1 MGERTFS
8 VIGQSLTRL
17 DVTDKVTG
25 RAVYGTDLRFPD
37 MLHAKVLWSDRP
49 HARIVRIDTSRAK
62 ALPGVHAVVTAA
74 DAPTERYGVYL
85 RDQLIFARE
94 KVRHIGEPVAA
105 VAAESE
111 EIAARARDLIVVEY
125 EDLPAVFDPLAA
137 MKPDAPIIHPDLESY
152 VSTYS
157 AIHYGNVCLY
167 TRLSVGDLEAG
178 FAAAD
183 HIFEDTFRTQAMH
196 QAYIEPR
203 AVVAGFDFSGKLT
216 IWTSTQQVS
225 TCQAEL
231 AAALGLPMT
240 RVRVVA
246 ATLGGAFGGKLKT
259 SIEPI
264 VALLAMKTR
273 RHVKLV
279 LTREEE
285 FIAGR
290 PRPPYII
297 TLKTGVKADGT
308 ITAKYIR
315 IVADCGGYSDHTL
328 GTVGLAVT
336 FAQGP
341 YHIPNAEVQGYC
353 VYTNNPNFGCM
364 RGYGVTQLTFA
375 TESQMDMIADRL
387 GLDPVEFRRRN
398 LAREGDIILSTQ
410 ALRSVSIRETM
421 EAALR
426 ASGWEEKRGKMGR
439 YRGIGM
445 ANVILN
451 MGLLASSAMV
461 KLNEDGTANVL
472 TGIVDLGTGSHTAL
486 AQIAA
491 EELGL
496 PPEAVTVA
504 AVDSDSSPY
513 DLGSIASRTVFDT
526 GNAVRRAAAD
536 ARRQLFAMAADWL
549 DVPVEALAVGG
560 GDIYVRDDPDRRV
573 SIRGLCLLSFYVKG
587 GPVIGQGS
595 WLGEPGFD
603 PPVGEGYP
611 QPPSKSFVFGT
622 HVAEVEVDPE
632 TGQVKVERITA
643 AHDVGRAINPLGVV
657 GQIEGGVVQ
666 GVGYTLHEEMIIK
679 DGRVQNPSFL
689 DYRVPT
695 ILDAPAVQPVIVEV
709 PDEAGPF
716 GAKGLGEPPVI
727 GPAAAIANAIY
738 DAVGVRIQELPITPE
753 KVLQALEALAEGPS
767 GPDP

>member
-1 MGERTFS
+1 MGKQRTEHLRTS
-8 VIGQSLTRL
+8 VVGQSVTRL
-17 DVTDKVTG
+17 DAMNKVTG

-49 HARIVRIDTSRAK
+49 HARIVRVDTGRAQ

-111 EIAARARDLIVVEY
+111 QIAERARDLIVVEY
-125 EDLPAVFDPLAA
+125 EDLPAVFDPLEA
-137 MKPDAPIIHPDLESY
+137 MEPGAPVIHPDLETY
-152 VSTYS
+152 NSTYP

-167 TRLSVGDLEAG
+167 TRLRQGDLEAG

-183 HIFEDTFRTQAMH
+183 HVFEDTFRTQAMH
-196 QAYIEPR
+196 QAYVEPR
-203 AVVAGFDFSGKLT
+203 AAVAGFDFSGKLT
-216 IWTSTQQVS
+216 VWTGTQQILV
-225 TCQAEL
+225 CQAEL
-231 AAALGLPMT
+231 AAALELAMT
-240 RVRVVA
+240 KVRVVA
-246 ATLGGAFGGKLKT
+246 TTLGGAFGGKLKT
-259 SIEPI
+259 TIEPI
-264 VALLAMKTR
+264 VALLAMKADCPVR
-273 RHVKLV
+273 LV

-290 PRPPYII
+290 PRPPYVI
-297 TLKTGVKADGT
+297 TLKTGVQADGT
-308 ITAKYIR
+308 ITAKQVR
-315 IVADCGGYSDHTL
+315 IIADCGGYSDHTL

-341 YHIPNAEVQGYC
+341 YRIPNADVEGYC

-375 TESQMDMIADRL
+375 TESQMDVIASRL
-387 GLDPVEFRRRN
+387 GLGPVAFRHQN
-398 LAREGDIILSTQ
+398 LAQEGDVILSTQ
-410 ALRSVSIRETM
+410 ALRSVTIRETM

-426 ASGWEEKRGKMGR
+426 ASGWEEKRGKMGPHH
-439 YRGIGM
+439 GIGV
-445 ANVILN
+445 ANVILK

-461 KLNEDGTANVL
+461 KINEDGTASVL
-472 TGIVDLGTGSHTAL
+472 TGTMDLGTGNHTAL

-496 PPEAVTVA
+496 PWEAVTVA
-504 AVDSDSSPY
+504 AVDTDSSPY
-513 DLGSIASRTVFDT
+513 DLGPIASRTVFDT

-536 ARRQLFAMAADWL
+536 AKRQLCARAAEWL
-549 DVPVEALAVGG
+549 GVPADAVTAGG
-560 GDIYVRDDPDRRV
+560 GYIYVRDNPDRRM
-573 SIRGLCLLSFYVKG
+573 SIRELCGLGLYVKG
-587 GPVIGQGS
+587 GPVVGRGS
-595 WLGEPGFD
+595 WLGEPGFSS
-603 PPVGEGYP
+603 PVGEGYP

-632 TGQVKVERITA
+632 TGQVTVERVTA
-643 AHDVGRAINPLGVV
+643 AHDVGRAINPLGVA
-657 GQIEGGVVQ
+657 GQVEGGVVQ
-666 GVGYTLHEEMIIK
+666 GVGYALYEEMVIK
-679 DGRVQNPSFL
+679 DGEVQNPSFL
-689 DYRVPT
+689 DYRLPT
-695 ILDAPAVQPVIVEV
+695 VVDAPEVDAVIVEI

-716 GAKGLGEPPVI
+716 GAKGVGEPPVI
-727 GPAAAIANAIY
+727 GPSAAIANAIH

-753 KVLQALEALAEGPS
+753 KVLRALDALAEE
-767 GPDP
+767 